1 MDLEATF
8 TLPSGS
14 ILVVT
19 GRQDAGKTSYCRGLV
34 ERWRQAGL
42 KTAGI
47 LSVGRFK
54 NGEKTGFHAHDLAGG
69 ESRLLASRSPGELE
83 GFRLDQWVFD
93 PRVMEWGNRVL
104 ADIDAADLLVIDE
117 LGPLEF
123 LFQKGW
129 MAAFEVLIMKRFRL
143 AVVVIRP
150 ECLADFKKRGFV
162 YTVTEIPIQ
171 PPP

>member
-1 MDLEATF
+1 MDIEATF
-8 TLPSGS
+8 DLPSGS

-19 GRQDAGKTSYCRGLV
+19 GRQDAGKTSYCRGLA
-34 ERWRQAGL
+34 ERWRRAGL

-47 LSVGRFK
+47 LSVGRF
-54 NGEKTGFHAHDLAGG
+54 NDGEKTGFHAHDLAGG
-69 ESRLLASRSPGELE
+69 ESRLLASRSPGELQ

-104 ADIDAADLLVIDE
+104 AGVDDADLLVVDE

-123 LFQKGW
+123 LFQQGW
-129 MAAFEVLIMKRFRL
+129 LAAFDLLKKKRYRL

-150 ECLADFKKRGFV
+150 ECLADFSKMGFV
-162 YTVTEIPIQ
+162 YSLAEIPIQ